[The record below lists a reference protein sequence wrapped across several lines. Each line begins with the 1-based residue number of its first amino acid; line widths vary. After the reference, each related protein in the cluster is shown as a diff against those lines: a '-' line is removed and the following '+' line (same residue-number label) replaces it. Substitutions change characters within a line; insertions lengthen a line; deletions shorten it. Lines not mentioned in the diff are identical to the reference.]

1 VGLLYVLVGA
11 LVLVGVFTAV
21 NLAYWSNR
29 SRQEADRKDLAR
41 RLGTATEEGEARLFN
56 AQVKDQLAESLGKM
70 GAELD
75 AHIRQAGNP
84 YTMSGLF
91 QRCVGFGVAGAVAGF
106 IMFQHPAG
114 VLIAPVVAYLPIIL
128 LKRASRKRANQISE
142 QLPDS
147 LDLVARSLQSGH
159 GIADAIRM
167 CAEEMNPPLST
178 EFARVYDE
186 HNLGRDFREALE
198 GFVERSPL
206 SFDVKIFVSSVLLQ
220 RETGGN
226 LVEILNNISKTI
238 RDRFVF
244 QAKVLALT
252 AEARIS
258 ALILGLLPFGVAAI
272 IMWMRPEY
280 LVPLV
285 TDPLGRLMLGMVIV
299 LFAAGMFVMRELAK
313 VEV

>member
-1 VGLLYVLVGA
+1 VGLIYVLVGA
-11 LVLVGVFTAV
+11 LVMVGVFTAV

-29 SRQEADRKDLAR
+29 SRVEAERKDLAR
-41 RLGTATEEGEARLFN
+41 RLGTATEEGESRLFN
-56 AQVKDQLAESLGKM
+56 NQVKDSVAASLGQI
-70 GAELD
+70 GADLD
-75 AHIRQAGNP
+75 AHIRQAGSP
-84 YTMSGLF
+84 YTMTGLF
-91 QRCVGFGVAGAVAGF
+91 QRCGLAGLAGALAGF
-106 IMFQHPAG
+106 LVFQHPAG
-114 VLIAPVVAYLPIIL
+114 VLVAPLVAYLPIVL
-128 LKRASRKRANQISE
+128 LKRASAKRSALLSE

-159 GIADAIRM
+159 GIADAIRI
-167 CAEEMNPPLST
+167 CAEEMPPPLST

-186 HNLGRDFREALE
+186 HNLGRDFRDALE
-198 GFVERSPL
+198 GFTERSPL
-206 SFDVKIFVSSVLLQ
+206 SFDAKIFVSSVLLQ
-220 RETGGN
+220 RDTGGN

-258 ALILGLLPFGVAAI
+258 ALILALLPFGVAGI

-285 TDPLGRLMLGMVIV
+285 TDPLGRLMLGMVIL
-299 LFAAGMFVMRELAK
+299 LFAAGLFVMRELAK